1 MIFCVRNYF
10 SLPSWTG
17 SYFGGYLNAKFQ
29 PGSYMRVFLYWIHTE
44 PQKSDAQPFKVPC
57 EQSENN
63 KRSRENEVS
72 GKIFNRSK
80 TFVDENKD
88 SKHSEVMVTL
98 LNHQSWLTPPSIS
111 AWLTSFKA
119 MKIYPEY
126 SLKQC
131 LWKIW
136 SSSGFITSL
145 RDKRSSWGKSWIS
158 VCGHISSGIQKRETY
173 GSSRTKVSS
182 RLLYRG

>member
-1 MIFCVRNYF
+1 MIFCIRNYF
-10 SLPSWTG
+10 SLPCWTG

-158 VCGHISSGIQKRETY
+158 VCGHMSCGVNKEEHT
-173 GSSRTKVSS
+173 V
-182 RLLYRG
+182 YRAKKSLQNF